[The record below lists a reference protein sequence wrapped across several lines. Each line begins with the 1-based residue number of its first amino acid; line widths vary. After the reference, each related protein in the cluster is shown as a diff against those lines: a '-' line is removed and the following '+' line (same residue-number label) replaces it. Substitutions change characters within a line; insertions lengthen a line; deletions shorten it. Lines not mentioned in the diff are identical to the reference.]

1 MPEIFAEIFVAAL
14 ALIGTLG
21 GSYMANSKTTAVMQV
36 EMNHIKK
43 DMSDMKDEMKTDIK
57 ELDEKVHKHN
67 NLVERM
73 AIVEQSTKSA
83 HHRIDEINK
92 HNS

>member
-1 MPEIFAEIFVAAL
+1 MPEILAEIFIAVI

-43 DMSDMKDEMKTDIK
+43 DMSDMKDEMKSDIK

-83 HHRIDEINK
+83 HHRIDDIKSHSN
-92 HNS
+92 